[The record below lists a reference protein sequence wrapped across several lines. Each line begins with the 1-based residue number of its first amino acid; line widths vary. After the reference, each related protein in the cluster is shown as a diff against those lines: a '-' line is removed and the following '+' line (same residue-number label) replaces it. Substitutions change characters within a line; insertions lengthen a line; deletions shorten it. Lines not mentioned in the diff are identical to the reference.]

1 MDLMVT
7 MYLLTIEVSLLE
19 TPNYKIV
26 VIIYKFLMIIIEFG
40 VRWAQFFFIF
50 ISMKNVLDYDL
61 YPI

>member
-40 VRWAQFFFIF
+40 VRWAQFFHFHF
-50 ISMKNVLDYDL
+50 YEECLRL
-61 YPI
+61 